1 MPETATALL
10 KQNLRGAVLSRLK
23 ALPAET
29 RTRYSADLRN
39 RLAPLL
45 AGKTPLNI
53 CLFAPL
59 AHEVDL
65 IPLLQDHPQHR
76 YHFPLCLPGRKLAF
90 HLVRNPSEDFEPGV
104 LGILAPKPSLP
115 LLDPESVDLIIVPGV
130 AFTKDG
136 KRLGYG
142 GGYYDRYLPLCR
154 QARIVSTAF
163 PEQMQ
168 EAVPHDIHDCT
179 IPLILTAD
187 KG

>member
-1 MPETATALL
+1 MSDPGTALL
-10 KQNLRGAVLSRLK
+10 KQKLRGAVLARLK
-23 ALPAET
+23 ALPADV
-29 RTRYSADLRN
+29 RTRYSGDLRN
-39 RLAPLL
+39 RLAPILS
-45 AGKTPLNI
+45 GTEPMNI
-53 CLFAPL
+53 CLFAPM

-65 IPLLQDHPQHR
+65 MPLLQNHPQHR

-90 HLVRNPSEDFEPGV
+90 HLVREPSEDLVPGI

-115 LLDPESVDLIIVPGV
+115 LLPPEAADLIIVPGV

-154 QARIVSTAF
+154 QARLVSTAF

-168 EAVPHDIHDCT
+168 DALPHDIHDCT

>member
-1 MPETATALL
+1 MPETSTALL
-10 KQNLRGAVLSRLK
+10 KQELRRAVLSRLK

-29 RTRYSADLRN
+29 RARYSANIRN

-45 AGKTPLNI
+45 SGETPLNI

-65 IPLLQDHPQHR
+65 MPLLQDHPQHR
-76 YHFPLCLPGRKLAF
+76 YHFPLCLPKRKLAF
-90 HLVRNPSEDFEPGV
+90 HLVREPSENLVPGI

-115 LLDPESVDLIIVPGV
+115 LLPPESADLVIVPGV
-130 AFTKDG
+130 AFTQDG

-154 QARIVSTAF
+154 QARFISAAF
-163 PEQMQ
+163 PEQIQ
-168 EAVPHDIHDCT
+168 ETVPHDIHDFT
-179 IPLILTAD
+179 IPLILTAE
-187 KG
+187 KE